1 MELQEIQQ
9 LLRQERYEVSSHA
22 QQERLEENLDIE
34 QIEEALVK
42 SGEILEQY
50 PNDPRGESCLLLGFA
65 GDVAIHVVVGWST
78 SKRDEE
84 RVLRLITVYKP
95 TLPKWLDPR
104 TRGGQT

>member
-1 MELQEIQQ
+1 MELREIQRLVREQ
-9 LLRQERYEVSSHA
+9 RYEVSIHA

-34 QIEEALVK
+34 QIEEAIVH

-50 PNDPRGESCLLLGFA
+50 PNDPRGESCLILGFS
-65 GDVAIHVVVGWST
+65 GDAAIHVVLGWAT
-78 SKRDEE
+78 RKRDDK

-104 TRGGQT
+104 TRGDRA